1 MGRTWR
7 LAVLGLNGS
16 GLVRHDIGAGGI
28 RTMEAEPWK
37 AYVAKV
43 RDQSYRVS
51 DADVAALIGAGV
63 SEDEVFEL

>member
-1 MGRTWR
+1 
-7 LAVLGLNGS
+7 
-16 GLVRHDIGAGGI
+16 
-28 RTMEAEPWK
+28 MEAEPWK